1 MKLFNPCWTHRAV
14 AILLSAVLL
23 GGCAFQNYLDRGHD
37 HAARGDYR
45 AALAEYDRA
54 LRHDSDSDKAR
65 RLRDQ
70 VRPYAIDQAT
80 AEMHV
85 QLKARRY
92 EDALAEA
99 KYVARLDPKKGNMLK
114 GEILEQMMA
123 ELDNQIAEGR
133 LETAYVFGAR
143 IDKLFP
149 TAKGVAKRRAIIRR
163 ALYTKSESALAR
175 GDHADAIEALAP
187 VARYDRTQARIVS
200 KRRRDIRNAW
210 ADTLVSKAKKAESE
224 QHNGVA
230 AAHYA
235 RAYEVAQRP
244 EDRAALRRLA
254 PTLARQAA
262 FILAVKPDKDS
273 RRAQEVAAMLEHN
286 AIKLSGVRLPA
297 DADGATM
304 VAALSAAPMACDQLA
319 TQSTATQEYV
329 AGSRWVANAQYER
342 IDGQLRGAKAKA
354 QHLAN
359 EVATERRSVK
369 QKRAAAERCRRLKQ
383 IPARKARDAAA
394 SARDAARVEV
404 EHHEQRIA
412 ELERR
417 LARARRAR
425 RKKGFVHNRSGIRER
440 LAHERR
446 QLQDAKLAYAKALQK
461 SNRAK
466 KHDEY
471 ARGRCSH
478 ARYDA
483 DKATRQLREKE
494 TFLQWARALVGQ
506 RSAKLAR
513 TPEKTREDVIEE
525 FRFPVSHV
533 TRRCIANSTME
544 LKAAWDAAPTIR
556 KSKADASTQDD
567 THPAYPQYGVSSD
580 PLQFPFSDANLI
592 QRTDRL
598 LVKRLL
604 KTVQGRVV
612 DYYEYMSDRAF
623 EWRRDDPDAATDIM
637 VALVLAGRTHIAK
650 NTLARFATHM
660 NERHGLKKLD
670 SLTL

>member
-1 MKLFNPCWTHRAV
+1 M
-14 AILLSAVLL
+14 AILLSGALL

-70 VRPYAIDQAT
+70 IRPYAIDQAT
-80 AEMHV
+80 AEMRA
-85 QLKARRY
+85 QLKASRY
-92 EDALAEA
+92 EDAVAEA

-114 GEILEQMMA
+114 GEILERMMA
-123 ELDNQIAEGR
+123 ELDIQIAEGR
-133 LETAYVFGAR
+133 METAYVFGAR

-163 ALYTKSESALAR
+163 ALYKKSESALAR

-187 VARYDRTQARIVS
+187 VARYDRTQARIVN
-200 KRRRDIRNAW
+200 KRRSHIRNAW

-254 PTLARQAA
+254 PGLARQAA
-262 FILAVKPDKDS
+262 FILAVKPDQDS
-273 RRAQEVAAMLEHN
+273 QRALEVGTMLEHH
-286 AIKLSGVRLPA
+286 ALKLSGVRLPT
-297 DADGATM
+297 DGDGATM
-304 VAALSAAPMACDQLA
+304 VATLSAAPMACDQLA

-342 IDGQLRGAKAKA
+342 IAAKLHGSEPKA
-354 QHLAN
+354 QRLAN

-369 QKRAAAERCRRLKQ
+369 LKRAAAERCRRLEQ

-394 SARDAARVEV
+394 SARDAARVDV
-404 EHHEQRIA
+404 QHHEQRIA
-412 ELERR
+412 KLERR
-417 LARARRAR
+417 LARARRTR
-425 RKKGFVHNRSGIRER
+425 RTKGLVHSRDGIRQR
-440 LAHERR
+440 LAEERR
-446 QLQDAKLAYAKALQK
+446 QLHDAKHAYAQGSQK

-466 KHDEY
+466 DQYEH
-471 ARGRCSH
+471 AQRRCKR

-483 DKATRQLREKE
+483 DKATRRLREKE
-494 TFLQWARALVGQ
+494 TALQRARAHVGQ
-506 RSAKLAR
+506 LSATLAR
-513 TPEKTREDVIEE
+513 TPDRVREDVIEE

-533 TRRCIANSTME
+533 TRRCVANSTME
-544 LKAAWDAAPTIR
+544 LKTAWDAGPSIR
-556 KSKADASTQDD
+556 KSTADTSTQDD
-567 THPAYPQYGVSSD
+567 THLAYPRYGVSSD
-580 PLQFPFSDANLI
+580 PLAFPFSDANLI

-598 LVKRLL
+598 LVKRLV
-604 KTVQGRVV
+604 KTVQGQVV

-623 EWRRDDPDAATDIM
+623 EWRRDDPDAATDVM

-650 NTLARFATHM
+650 KTLARFASHM
-660 NERHGLKKLD
+660 GERHGLRKLD